1 VIQILLK
8 LKNASFF
15 SQDKTNTADPRQLQ
29 PAFELE
35 PETQKAEVE
44 DSTGH
49 EEEFTHLFQRID
61 PRKAAEIREKG
72 LQTQFVAWVIYGALN
87 EKIHDPLNL
96 AVAKT
101 LLSAQVPNPAC
112 LELASLGEGAL
123 LAELETYQTQQK
135 RGYLGGD
142 KWLGTNANQASS
154 FLKAEEAQKLSVF
167 FQKALEINSGLLET

>member
-15 SQDKTNTADPRQLQ
+15 SQDRSNTTDPRQLQ

-44 DSTGH
+44 DSTGQK
-49 EEEFTHLFQRID
+49 EEFAQLFQRID
-61 PRKAAEIREKG
+61 PRKATEIREKG

-101 LLSAQVPNPAC
+101 LLGAQVPNPAC
-112 LELASLGEGAL
+112 LELAALGEEGL
-123 LAELETYQTQQK
+123 LAEFESLQTQHK

-142 KWLGTNANQASS
+142 KWLGINANQASS
-154 FLKAEEAQKLSVF
+154 FLKAEEAQKLSGF